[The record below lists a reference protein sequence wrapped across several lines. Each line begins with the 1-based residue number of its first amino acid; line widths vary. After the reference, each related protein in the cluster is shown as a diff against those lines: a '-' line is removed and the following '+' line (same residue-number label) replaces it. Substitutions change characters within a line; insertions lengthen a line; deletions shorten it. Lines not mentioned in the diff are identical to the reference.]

1 MAGIIYDANL
11 IKVYEKL
18 CEMCE
23 IAGESPEWGDKL
35 WEAMLTERRLYEE
48 FAYFLQHHTFLDRM
62 KCCGYSMIDLYFLQL
77 EKYNRLHDTGK
88 NTAECKKADMVLR
101 SFEAMMHL
109 LEDPQLWSK
118 RFGEGRG
125 MDRL

>member
-18 CEMCE
+18 SEMCE
-23 IAGESPEWGDKL
+23 FAGESPEWGDKL
-35 WEAMLTERRLYEE
+35 WEAMLTERQLYEE
-48 FAYFLQHHTFLDRM
+48 FVYFLQHHTFLDRM

-88 NTAECKKADMVLR
+88 TGWLQLILVIPVIGAIALLIICAKAGDGASNKYGDAVT
-101 SFEAMMHL
+101 E
-109 LEDPQLWSK
+109 
-118 RFGEGRG
+118 
-125 MDRL
+125 

>member
-1 MAGIIYDANL
+1 MAGIIYDANR
-11 IKVYEKL
+11 IKVYENLRAL
-18 CEMCE
+18 CEF
-23 IAGESPEWGDKL
+23 AGESQEWCDRL
-35 WEAMLTERRLYEE
+35 WEALLTDQQLYEE
-48 FAYFLQHHTFLDRM
+48 FIYYLQHRTFLDKM
-62 KCCGYSMIDLYFLQL
+62 KCCGYSLIDLYFLQM

-88 NTAECKKADMVLR
+88 NTAECQKTDMILR

-109 LEDPQLWSK
+109 REEPEIWAK